1 MYRRTSY
8 VKGTQQKE
16 QCNHESSLSN
26 SLSVATG
33 RTATG
38 SSVEII
44 NVCISIDGR
53 EILRNVTFSSD
64 CTRIGVVGRN
74 GSGKSTLAR
83 ALAGLISPK
92 SGYLRINGENLA
104 KDRRAALGE
113 IGILF
118 QNPDHQIIFPTVIEE
133 IAFGVTQQGH
143 SKTEATDLAKFIL
156 SKFHVPHWEDVY
168 ISTLSQGQKHLV
180 CLMAVV
186 AMRPRLLVLDEPFA
200 GFDIPTKA
208 QLKRY
213 LDYYEG
219 TLLLITHHP
228 DDLKGFQHTMWLDR
242 GGVRD
247 SGPIETILPAYVAEM
262 TRLGNE
268 NDISHL
274 TN

>member
-1 MYRRTSY
+1 MGFLFM
-8 VKGTQQKE
+8 KGTQIKR
-16 QCNHESSLSN
+16 QCDHERTVN
-26 SLSVATG
+26 NTHTTVTR
-33 RTATG
+33 RTAIR
-38 SSVEII
+38 SRVDLI
-44 NVCISIDGR
+44 NVCISINGR

-64 CTRIGVVGRN
+64 CTRIGIIGRN

-83 ALAGLISPK
+83 TLAGLISPK
-92 SGYLRINGENLA
+92 SGYVWINGKNLA
-104 KDRRAALGE
+104 KNRRVALEE

-133 IAFGVTQQGH
+133 IAFGITQQGR
-143 SKTEATDLAKFIL
+143 SKTEAADLAKSIL
-156 SKFHVPHWEDVY
+156 KKFQVPHWEDVY
-168 ISTLSQGQKHLV
+168 INNLSQGQKHLV

-186 AMRPRLLVLDEPFA
+186 AMNPRILVLDEPFA

-228 DDLKGFQHTMWLDR
+228 GDLKGFQDTMWLDC

-247 SGPIETILPAYVAEM
+247 SGPIERILPAYMTEM

-268 NDISHL
+268 NDIPHL
-274 TN
+274 TS